1 MSPFTDF
8 MQDVLDEVAAS
19 ADPSLE
25 ALGVDWASGTGWV
38 ETDPAPE
45 AGQVGWMR
53 TAAGWVP
60 LDRQGGSE

>member
-19 ADPSLE
+19 ADLSLD
-25 ALGVDWASGTGWV
+25 ALAVDWVVRPGCFEA
-38 ETDPAPE
+38 DRAPD